1 MDKKYRLCYEWR
13 SVLKLVWRRK
23 EKEKKTAMFVEL
35 SSCVWSIICQCR
47 FSLEGGFVEAFMA
60 PRAWGGARKQLE
72 RILRMEGLY
81 EVVSRTDARDESF
94 LRWSPQRIESSWH
107 QCLGCSICRWWLKS
121 GSCGRLIGED
131 RLVWGSG
138 CPSSFAAGLLA
149 SFQNIFGVKG
159 SVVPHG
165 NIPSI
170 LLQIEQHV
178 HNLSL
183 MWVTQCIS
191 LSRFSHPPV
200 HRFQSLSAAPVC
212 VIQLLYTKARRS
224 FAFTPPAGEKW
235 MERFYIGKCLPF
247 LLVRTLSPYER
258 LGGCRVGRVSST
270 PATQWRTR
278 LLHELW
284 LW

>member
-149 SFQNIFGVKG
+149 SFQN
-159 SVVPHG
+159 
-165 NIPSI
+165 NIWC
-170 LLQIEQHV
+170 E
-178 HNLSL
+178 
-183 MWVTQCIS
+183 
-191 LSRFSHPPV
+191 
-200 HRFQSLSAAPVC
+200 
-212 VIQLLYTKARRS
+212 
-224 FAFTPPAGEKW
+224 
-235 MERFYIGKCLPF
+235 
-247 LLVRTLSPYER
+247 
-258 LGGCRVGRVSST
+258 RVGSSSRKYSKYFVANRATRAQFELDVGDTMENRSLYQFESLFPSSCASVSIAFCRTCLCDTATVHEST
-270 PATQWRTR
+270 P
-278 LLHELW
+278 
-284 LW
+284 